1 MSALLLN
8 NHNNV
13 DMKNDNEQSKKINVP
28 IFRFKFSDIIMEQL
42 SYFAELHKNENRV
55 DFKESWNTWL
65 EENNTLIKNEETR
78 LTNLG
83 FNGNIEDKMYKSV
96 RYYFCKKS
104 NETKEPKKR
113 GVYIG
118 ISPDIIFRMDEHID
132 NYVLGINNRNAEN
145 TENAKNDENTT
156 TNKKPANAYK
166 EFYDSHTDL
175 IQKEQQHL
183 SKTYNIKKDDFDLKM
198 KKTYKNRY
206 FIKTK

>member
-1 MSALLLN
+1 MSTVLLN
-8 NHNNV
+8 NDN
-13 DMKNDNEQSKKINVP
+13 DIKNDIRNDIRNSNDEPKNITVP
-28 IFRFKFSDIIMEQL
+28 IFRFKFSDIITEQL
-42 SYFAELHKNENRV
+42 SYFAELHKNENRI

-65 EENNTLIKNEETR
+65 EENNTLIRNEETR
-78 LTNLG
+78 LINVG
-83 FNGNIEDKMYKSV
+83 FNGNITDKMYKSV

-118 ISPDIIFRMDEHID
+118 ISSDIILQMDEHID
-132 NYVLGINNRNAEN
+132 NYVLDINNRNIEN
-145 TENAKNDENTT
+145 TRKL
-156 TNKKPANAYK
+156 KKPANAYK
-166 EFYDSHTDL
+166 EFYESHTDL

-183 SKTYNIKKDDFDLKM
+183 SKTYNIKNNDFELKL